1 MSKSKPEVGDIWE
14 ISDPNAGTY
23 RALVINTTNFKH
35 PYCITDDLEGCF
47 LWGYST
53 ETYIGESKGSISA
66 LFEVKMINIIKV
78 GQIYELPETKGRV
91 VVIRA
96 PETKSPLDW
105 VYFIFDNGYT
115 ERLWQKTVKEL
126 KLITEYPT
134 WQEAVNSKEFKK

>member
-1 MSKSKPEVGDIWE
+1 
-14 ISDPNAGTY
+14 
-23 RALVINTTNFKH
+23 
-35 PYCITDDLEGCF
+35 
-47 LWGYST
+47 
-53 ETYIGESKGSISA
+53 
-66 LFEVKMINIIKV
+66 MINIIKV

-126 KLITEYPT
+126 KFITEYPT